1 MQIYKSPG
9 GAEYLVFRGMVYFM
23 PRDKSGARQS
33 DMTVSRFL
41 DLIERGFM
49 RFSRTINPA
58 LAYRPEHWNST
69 NC

>member
-9 GAEYLVFRGMVYFM
+9 GAQYLVFRGVVYFKPTDGSDVRM
-23 PRDKSGARQS
+23 S

-41 DLIERGFM
+41 QLIEGGLMKFD
-49 RFSRTINPA
+49 RTINPA
-58 LAYRPEHWNST
+58 LAYKPWNWNST